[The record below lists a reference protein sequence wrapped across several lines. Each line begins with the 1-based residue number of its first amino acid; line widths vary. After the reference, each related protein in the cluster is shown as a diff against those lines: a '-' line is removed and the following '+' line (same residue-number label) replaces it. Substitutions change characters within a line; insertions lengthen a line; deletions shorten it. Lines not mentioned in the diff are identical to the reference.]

1 MRIDR
6 STAVTFFHET
16 LNRSTPELLIPVL
29 LNIDPHLDTLQIF
42 SQNLKL
48 TANQNI
54 YIIGSGKAS
63 VEMAKAVS
71 KILGKKLTSGIV
83 ITDSEYEKNLPENIE
98 VLTSSHPIPNEES
111 VHAANRLISFV
122 ESIPEHS
129 VVLNLLSGGTS
140 SLLCKPSS
148 KIPFGDIVELYQ
160 ILFNSGAGIHEM
172 NLIRKSVSEIKAGRL
187 LQHFNDVRLF
197 DLIISD
203 VPNNDMKDIG
213 SGPTIPQTF
222 RFSSVISILKDLELW
237 QKIPG
242 SVKSF
247 LSDRAGENDLFETE
261 EVPNHQSQIILSA
274 DNVANIAKELM
285 EQEGLRVIKDDQP
298 WTGFID
304 NFEQHILSKIPSD
317 IPAEEKPLAFIFFG
331 ECSIEVTSDGKGGRN
346 QELALRMA
354 KHLDKLEQDITFLS
368 AGTDGID
375 GPTDAA
381 GAAVN
386 QNSLKEAEKL
396 GLDADD
402 YLRRNDSYSFFDEL
416 GGHIK
421 TGPTGNNVMDLQ
433 FLIIH

>member
-16 LNRSTPELLIPVL
+16 LNRSTPELLIPAL

-42 SQNLKL
+42 RQNLKL